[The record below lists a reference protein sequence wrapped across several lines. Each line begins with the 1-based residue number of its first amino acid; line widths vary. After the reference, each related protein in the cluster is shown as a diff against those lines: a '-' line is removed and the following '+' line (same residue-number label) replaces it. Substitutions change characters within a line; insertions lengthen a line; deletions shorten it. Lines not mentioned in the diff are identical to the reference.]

1 MWFSKGHGYV
11 LFQLDQEERER
22 DRFHL
27 PWYNGRSKIAIWR
40 GNSVICTLTEGS
52 NCTEDQA
59 EGQKTQFFHVLSSK
73 AAVCFTLHQHR
84 LIFFIF

>member
-1 MWFSKGHGYV
+1 M
-11 LFQLDQEERER
+11 
-22 DRFHL
+22 
-27 PWYNGRSKIAIWR
+27 
-40 GNSVICTLTEGS
+40 ICTLTEGS

-84 LIFFIF
+84 LIFFYFLIKQRRKTRTRSSLRFMHFESNPEEGRAGGMKAKSKAAGM